1 MHNSTFSFIPL
12 PVGVS
17 DPMKRLT
24 KIEKYYR
31 RLNHSPAT
39 LFSVVMIPV
48 VGGLFSWMIDWFSYN
63 YLSTVL
69 ISNFPGP
76 SYGGNFIAGG
86 NNNKVLDIN
95 FSAGVGVG
103 NCGIAF
109 CMISYA
115 DGMRI
120 ITSVDKSILPSD
132 EAVEELNKKIEEE
145 LDLYKT
151 LSTV

>member
-1 MHNSTFSFIPL
+1 MYIFI
-12 PVGVS
+12 S
-17 DPMKRLT
+17 
-24 KIEKYYR
+24 IFY
-31 RLNHSPAT
+31 S
-39 LFSVVMIPV
+39 
-48 VGGLFSWMIDWFSYN
+48 
-63 YLSTVL
+63 
-69 ISNFPGP
+69 
-76 SYGGNFIAGG
+76 
-86 NNNKVLDIN
+86 
-95 FSAGVGVG
+95 
-103 NCGIAF
+103 GIAF